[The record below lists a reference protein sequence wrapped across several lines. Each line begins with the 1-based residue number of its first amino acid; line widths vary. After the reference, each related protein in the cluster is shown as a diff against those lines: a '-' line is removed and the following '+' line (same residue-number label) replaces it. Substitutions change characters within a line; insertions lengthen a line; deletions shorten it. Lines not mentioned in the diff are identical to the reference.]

1 MTPVTE
7 PDNRQ
12 LAHDMLERFGSRVEA
27 KRALLDELVENNEH
41 GVAFEIL
48 AGMLA
53 DDDRSMS
60 QDDLDFLRELGL
72 RWETERDPVPWTR
85 LEAKVE
91 QRADPT

>member
-1 MTPVTE
+1 MTAVTE

-12 LAHDMLERFGSRVEA
+12 LAHDMLERFGSRVQA
-27 KRALLDELVENNEH
+27 KRALLDELV
-41 GVAFEIL
+41 

-60 QDDLDFLRELGL
+60 EDDLDFLRKLGL